1 MTLDE
6 LYNQNIEES
15 LEIIKQESRSQ
26 AKKRLIGGSIYMFF
40 VIALF
45 AILLVWKSGKPVQI
59 IPSCMLF
66 LFFISAGL
74 IVVNN
79 YLFLKGTDSLNT
91 PEQLLDRYEK
101 TLKNNRRAYY
111 LGLLGIIG
119 NITDPYAII
128 DRDMGWLLIDIIF
141 VVLLLALLVYSYF
154 KGDFVNYKT
163 ERDGDITRRL
173 QDLID
178 MKK

>member
-1 MTLDE
+1 M
-6 LYNQNIEES
+6 N
-15 LEIIKQESRSQ
+15 
-26 AKKRLIGGSIYMFF
+26 
-40 VIALF
+40 
-45 AILLVWKSGKPVQI
+45 
-59 IPSCMLF
+59 
-66 LFFISAGL
+66 
-74 IVVNN
+74 
-79 YLFLKGTDSLNT
+79 LFLKGTDSLNT

-154 KGDFVNYKT
+154 KGDFLSYKT
-163 ERDGDITRRL
+163 ERDDDITRRL